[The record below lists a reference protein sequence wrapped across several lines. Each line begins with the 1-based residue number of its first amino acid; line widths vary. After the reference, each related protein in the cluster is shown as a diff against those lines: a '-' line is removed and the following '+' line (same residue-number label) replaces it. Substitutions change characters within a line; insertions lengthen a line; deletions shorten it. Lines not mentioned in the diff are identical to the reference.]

1 MPVNKLG
8 ISVCFDKKL
17 LKKKKF
23 MKKSIKKK
31 TVSNAE
37 KIINRIMRDENKKSS
52 KELVTF
58 MKNYEKR
65 RAI

>member
-1 MPVNKLG
+1 
-8 ISVCFDKKL
+8 
-17 LKKKKF
+17 